1 MSEEP
6 LLLRPDEVALK
17 LGISVSKVYQLISR
31 RELPF
36 IKIGTSVRIVNS
48 ALEAWVQQK
57 LEEQG
62 GEGAQLHVVGGGP
75 P

>member
-36 IKIGTSVRIVNS
+36 IKIGASVRIVNS
-48 ALEAWVQQK
+48 ALEDWVRQR
-57 LEEQG
+57 LEAQG
-62 GEGAQLHVVGGGP
+62 GESAALRVVGGGAP
-75 P
+75 